1 MKVELYT
8 WSYCPFCVAA
18 LELLDSRGIEYE
30 NHVMDAEPEELE
42 RVKQRHA
49 HGTVPIILIDGE
61 FIGGNDSLKALDA
74 EGKLVAS

>member
-1 MKVELYT
+1 MKAQLYT

-18 LELLDSRGIEYE
+18 LELLDARGVEYV
-30 NHVMDAEPEELE
+30 NHVMDTEPEELAQ
-42 RVKQRHA
+42 VKQRYS

-61 FIGGNDSLKALDA
+61 FIGGNDALKALDA